1 MRGPARWV
9 YFQVAVSLLFGLG
22 LLLLL
27 AIPFGYAL
35 RRSNELF
42 VARVRAGKLE
52 VLRGRLPQSL
62 FDDLEDVFARTKAD
76 VSLRVVVEDRRPRLY
91 IKGAEEGT
99 AQRARNVIGRFPL
112 AEIRAGRRAPNR
124 AARRRSRA

>member
-1 MRGPARWV
+1 LRGLPRWV
-9 YFQVAVSLLFGLG
+9 YLEGCVSLLFGLG

-52 VLRGRLPQSL
+52 VVRGRLPQGL

-76 VSLRVVVEDRRPRLY
+76 AALRVVVEDRRPHLK
-91 IKGAEEGT
+91 IKGADEGT

-112 AEIRAGRRAPNR
+112 AEIRAGRRVPNR
-124 AARRRSRA
+124 AARRRRRA

>member
-1 MRGPARWV
+1 M
-9 YFQVAVSLLFGLG
+9 SLLFGLG

-27 AIPFGYAL
+27 AIPFAFAL

-42 VARVRAGKLE
+42 VAEVRAGELE
-52 VLRGRLPQSL
+52 IVRGRLPQGL
-62 FDDLEDVFARTKAD
+62 YDDLEDVFARAKSNA
-76 VSLRVVVEDRRPRLY
+76 SLRVVVENRRPRLE
-91 IKGAEEGT
+91 IRGADEGT

-124 AARRRSRA
+124 AARRKRRG